1 MADDDGFRVVK
12 KSKGRKHRNNR
23 DKNGSLVK
31 SRNIST
37 SYDSEKCDVNEL
49 KTKIEKCRQAKVY
62 FFTKVF
68 PQFCFCLELLCDGHY
83 KKKSCCPA
91 ESAVGPDNKFKVIPE
106 EPVTDIVCY
115 GIGKLSSCPIARYQF
130 AFLLLL
136 RELLKIS
143 GLCFIYEPH
152 FSQDDK
158 VVVEELGCSLIDHNE
173 EGKRRVENLTLF
185 FMLHC
190 GKPLYNSVLWANWGL
205 GLSNVI
211 ILGNRFTSYQE
222 RIPSRKLREEASYI
236 YNILPYTSETPIPN
250 TFHHSDIFNDSGIH
264 WFPREVLATV
274 PETLWKDCAEPV
286 YCEDDPE
293 IVTSDVNISVS

>member
-1 MADDDGFRVVK
+1 MK
-12 KSKGRKHRNNR
+12 
-23 DKNGSLVK
+23 
-31 SRNIST
+31 
-37 SYDSEKCDVNEL
+37 
-49 KTKIEKCRQAKVY
+49 
-62 FFTKVF
+62 
-68 PQFCFCLELLCDGHY
+68 
-83 KKKSCCPA
+83 
-91 ESAVGPDNKFKVIPE
+91 
-106 EPVTDIVCY
+106 
-115 GIGKLSSCPIARYQF
+115 
-130 AFLLLL
+130 
-136 RELLKIS
+136 ELLKIS
-143 GLCFIYEPH
+143 GLCFVYEPH

-158 VVVEELGCSLIDHNE
+158 AVVEELGCSLIDHNE

-236 YNILPYTSETPIPN
+236 YKILPYTSETPIPN

-274 PETLWKDCAEPV
+274 PETLWKDCTEPV